1 MTPPL
6 SLTVADRVATLTLT
20 RPEQLNRFDAELHT
34 EFDRALDELHRLAD
48 VRAAVLASTG
58 TAFSAGGD
66 FDFILDLHADPV
78 KLQYFV
84 DEGRHL
90 INRLVSLP
98 YPIIAAV
105 QGPAIG
111 LGATVALGCDM
122 IVAARAA
129 RFADPHVVVGLVA
142 GDGGC
147 LVWPQT
153 AGMHRAKR
161 HLLTGDPL
169 AAAEAYQFGLVT
181 DLVDE
186 PDQVLPAAHVLAT
199 RIAALPPVAV
209 QGTKRALNAVMGAR
223 AAEVVDL
230 AFSHEQ
236 RSALSDDLVEA
247 VAAAKDRRPGEY
259 RGR

>member
-6 SLTVADRVATLTLT
+6 RLDVADRVATLTLT
-20 RPEQLNRFDAELHT
+20 RPERLNRFDAELHT
-34 EFDRALDELHRLAD
+34 EFDRALDELHRFTD

-66 FDFILDLHADPV
+66 FDFILDCHDDPV
-78 KLQYFV
+78 MLQRFV

-90 INRLVSLP
+90 LTRLVSLP
-98 YPIIAAV
+98 YPIVAAV

-122 IVAARAA
+122 VVAARAA

-153 AGMHRAKR
+153 VGMHLAKR

-169 AAAEAYQFGLVT
+169 PAAEAHRFGVVT

-186 PDQVLPAAHVLAT
+186 PDQVLPAARALAA
-199 RIAALPPVAV
+199 RLAALPPVAV

-223 AAEVVDL
+223 AAEVVDV
-230 AFSHEQ
+230 AFSYEQ